1 MIRRPPRST
10 RTDTLFPSTTLFRS
24 QSFPA
29 HEILV
34 IDNGSTDGG
43 RELAAAAGDAR
54 ITLLDLATPG
64 PGGYA
69 GRNVGIRAATGDWIA
84 FLDADDLWQPDH
96 LAVRSEEHTSE
107 LQSLMRISYAVL
119 CLHKKNTPHTGPTD

>member
-69 GRNVGIRAATGDWIA
+69 GRNVGLRAATGDWIA
-84 FLDADDLWQPDH
+84 FLHADDLWPPDH
-96 LAVRSEEHTSE
+96 LAAPADG
-107 LQSLMRISYAVL
+107 ISPDPQFPPEAARFPPCY
-119 CLHKKNTPHTGPTD
+119 HDP

>member
-69 GRNVGIRAATGDWIA
+69 GRNVGSRAATGDWLD
-84 FLDADDLWQPDH
+84 FLDADTLWQPDQ
-96 LAVRSEEHTSE
+96 LALLAARTE
-107 LQSLMRISYAVL
+107 QSRVGTERLRNSS
-119 CLHKKNTPHTGPTD
+119 CLWSSSL